1 MSLSVFLRE
10 HKNKEKASFHMPGH
24 KGRKIFDDY
33 GMTSE
38 IDGLVDCDITEIPGA
53 DNLFVH
59 DGVIRSIMD
68 RYKKLYGSVETFLSV
83 GGSSAGIIASILA
96 TVKAG
101 DDVIVPRNCHR
112 SVFHG
117 ITLANAKPVV
127 VYPEVYED
135 CHIYGRMQPETIAD
149 VIKEGSVVLVTSPNY
164 YGICS
169 DISAIARVVRA
180 KGGILIVDQAH
191 GAHLK
196 FMNPELSADLPGKL
210 SAELSAELSP
220 ELSAD
225 RTGYIDAAAS
235 QNDPFLQNMPDIV
248 IESTHKT
255 MATFTQTAI
264 VNIYNEKLA
273 GQVEEKLR
281 LIESTSP
288 SYILL
293 ESMELN
299 ARLIEE
305 FGDEIFA
312 KWKDDLDYF
321 YEAAKNI
328 QGLRVMDIPYKD
340 RTKIVIDAASIGV
353 AAKALEEELLKRGIY
368 GEFTSGNLYLG
379 MSGIGNVRSDY
390 VILIEALKDIKSN
403 ADQIMKE
410 YAGENP
416 EGDNIISDRYG
427 TQMVNKDNSP
437 LPAPGE
443 LLEI

>member
-1 MSLSVFLRE
+1 MSLSVFLKE

-24 KGRKIFDDY
+24 KGRRIFDDY
-33 GMTSE
+33 GMASE
-38 IDGLVDCDITEIPGA
+38 IDGLVDGDITEIPGA

-59 DGVIRSIMD
+59 DGVIRGIMD
-68 RYKKLYGSVETFLSV
+68 RYKKLYGSAETFLSV

-101 DDVIVPRNCHR
+101 EEVIVPRNCHR

-117 ITLANAKPVV
+117 ITLANAKPLV
-127 VYPEVYED
+127 VYPEVNED
-135 CHIYGRMQPETIAD
+135 YHIYGRMLPETIAG
-149 VIKEGSVVLVTSPNY
+149 VVKEGSVVLITSPNY

-169 DISAIARVVRA
+169 DVSEIAKVVHA

-191 GAHLK
+191 GAHLR
-196 FMNPELSADLPGKL
+196 FLNPELSADLSAKP
-210 SAELSAELSP
+210 SAELPEQLS
-220 ELSAD
+220 EAGA
-225 RTGYIDAAAS
+225 GYVDTAAS
-235 QNDPFLQNMPDIV
+235 QDEAFLQESPDIV

-264 VNIYNEKLA
+264 VNIYNEKLVRP
-273 GQVEEKLR
+273 VEEKLR

-299 ARLIEE
+299 AKLTEE
-305 FGDEIFA
+305 FGEEIFA
-312 KWKDDLDYF
+312 KWREDLDYF
-321 YEAAKNI
+321 YEEAKSI
-328 QGLRVMDIPYKD
+328 QGLRIMDLPYKD
-340 RTKIVIDAASIGV
+340 RTKIVIDAASIGI

-390 VILIEALKDIKSN
+390 ELLINAIKDIKNN
-403 ADQIMKE
+403 AVQIMRA
-410 YAGENP
+410 YTGDNP
-416 EGDNIISDRYG
+416 EEDNIISDRYG
-427 TQMVNKDNSP
+427 AQIVNKDNSP

-443 LLEI
+443 VLEL